1 MMYAVSDIHG
11 CYDQYENLL
20 DKLHLKEN
28 DTLYVL
34 GDVIDRGP
42 DGFRI
47 LCDMASRPNVVNL
60 MGNHEA
66 MALNAISQLAR
77 CYAVRQGAR
86 GCRRS
91 EDAVELWVSNGGEVS
106 LINFLS
112 LGKKEMQTTWDYMR
126 AMPLYQE
133 VTAGN
138 RPFLLVHGGLG
149 NFSPSRPLEDY
160 QPEELLWCR
169 PEPDTAYFP
178 DRQVVLGH
186 TPTQSL
192 YNSIEKPALGGK
204 IFRTDSFIDIDC
216 GCVYPGG
223 RLGCLCL
230 DTMEE
235 LYI

>member
-11 CYDQYENLL
+11 CYDQYQKLL
-20 DKLHLKEN
+20 DKLHLKKD

-34 GDVIDRGP
+34 GDVIDRGT

-66 MALNAISQLAR
+66 MALDAISQLVR
-77 CYAVRQGAR
+77 CAVRQGAR
-86 GCRRS
+86 GYNCS
-91 EDAVELWVSNGGEVS
+91 EDSVELWFSNGGEVS

-112 LGKKEMQTTWDYMR
+112 LEEKEMQTAWDYMR

-133 VTAGN
+133 VTAGG
-138 RPFLLVHGGLG
+138 RPFLLVHGGLEH
-149 NFSPSRPLEDY
+149 FSPSRPLEDY
-160 QPEELLWCR
+160 HRDEIVWCR
-169 PEPDTAYFP
+169 PEPNTTYFP
-178 DRQVVLGH
+178 DRQVILGH
-186 TPTQSL
+186 TPTQFL
-192 YNSIEKPALGGK
+192 YKSMRKPASVGK

-223 RLGCLCL
+223 WLGCLCL

>member
-1 MMYAVSDIHG
+1 MMCAVSDIHG
-11 CYDQYENLL
+11 CYDQYQKLL
-20 DKLHLKEN
+20 DKLRLKEN

-66 MALNAISQLAR
+66 MALDAIAQLVR
-77 CYAVRQGAR
+77 CAQGSR
-86 GCRRS
+86 GPSLS
-91 EDAVELWVSNGGEVS
+91 EDAVELWFSNGGEVS
-106 LINFLS
+106 LRSFLS
-112 LGKKEMQTTWDYMR
+112 LEEKERQTVWNYIKSL
-126 AMPLYQE
+126 PLYQE
-133 VTAGN
+133 VTAGDSS
-138 RPFLLVHGGLG
+138 FLLVHGGLG
-149 NFSPSRPLEDY
+149 NFSPTRPLEDY

-169 PEPDTAYFP
+169 PEPNTTYFP
-178 DRQVVLGH
+178 DRQVILGH
-186 TPTQSL
+186 TPTQIL
-192 YNSIEKPALGGK
+192 YKSTGKPASVGK

-216 GCVYPGG
+216 GCVCPGG

-235 LYI
+235 FYI